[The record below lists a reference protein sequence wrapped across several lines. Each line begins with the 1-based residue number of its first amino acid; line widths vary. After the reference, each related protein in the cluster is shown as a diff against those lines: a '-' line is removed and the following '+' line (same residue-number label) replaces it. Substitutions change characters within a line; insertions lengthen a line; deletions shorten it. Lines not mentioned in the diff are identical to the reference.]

1 MIMQCSLLDISR
13 VSFDHAIK
21 FSKLSFCRE
30 VIDLFKARNLMEVV
44 GGLANDHSDSDS
56 SDEGDDDIA
65 SILFSVNALFLV

>member
-1 MIMQCSLLDISR
+1 MSIE
-13 VSFDHAIK
+13 HAIK

-44 GGLANDHSDSDS
+44 GGLANDRSDSDS

>member
-1 MIMQCSLLDISR
+1 M
-13 VSFDHAIK
+13 SFDHAIK